1 MEEFKA
7 YFGFDARFEE
17 LIFGDVGFAGQ
28 VDWVRCCREKCGRT
42 AHALQP
48 SSEMV
53 LGQKIVKTQ
62 FEEPI
67 IMLETNV
74 SNGIAGRGLENGG
87 DNVWE
92 SASTA

>member
-1 MEEFKA
+1 MRVVFLLFV
-7 YFGFDARFEE
+7 FGDARFEE
-17 LIFGDVGFAGQ
+17 LIFGDVRFVGQ
-28 VDWVRCCREKCGRT
+28 VDWVRCCREKCRRT

-53 LGQKIVKTQ
+53 L
-62 FEEPI
+62 EPI

-74 SNGIAGRGLENGG
+74 SNGIASRGPD
-87 DNVWE
+87 DNIWD

>member
-7 YFGFDARFEE
+7 YLGFDARFEE
-17 LIFGDVGFAGQ
+17 LIFGDVGCVGQ
-28 VDWVRCCREKCGRT
+28 VDWVRCCREKCRRT

-48 SSEMV
+48 S
-53 LGQKIVKTQ
+53 
-62 FEEPI
+62 EPI

-87 DNVWE
+87 DNIWD
-92 SASTA
+92 SASTV